1 MTTPTIPSHSAPY
14 GQLQRCSVVRAFPLL
29 GADENESAEGL
40 LPGAYSLG
48 EDGHTDTYPHQGDP
62 AQEPGGGGWWESKD
76 DAPPRMSERER
87 RDAQDP
93 QAEGPTHTMNRDA

>member
-14 GQLQRCSVVRAFPLL
+14 SQLQRCSVVRAFPLL

-48 EDGHTDTYPHQGDP
+48 EDGHTPTPRDP
-62 AQEPGGGGWWESKD
+62 AQEPGGRGRNQKMMLLLE
-76 DAPPRMSERER
+76 
-87 RDAQDP
+87 
-93 QAEGPTHTMNRDA
+93 